1 MTTERGKYV
10 STRTEN
16 ERTTLRGVIL
26 ISETRSYGY
35 ENEPEKMSSYEGF
48 DLAYVD
54 GPLTDIEQLAALA
67 DLLQHLPEDGA
78 FSMDVDTLE
87 EFLQEWASEIAEET
101 ELPFTY
107 TNRDGEAQTYT
118 PASLWEA
125 SGSCSEWEQSAQYGY
140 DYGWNI

>member
-1 MTTERGKYV
+1 MTAERGKYV
-10 STRTEN
+10 STTAEN
-16 ERTTLRGVIL
+16 AHITIRNVIL

-35 ENEPEKMSSYEGF
+35 ENEPEKMSNYECLDIG
-48 DLAYVD
+48 YVN
-54 GPLTDIEQLAALA
+54 GPLSDIEQLAALG
-67 DLLQHLPEDGA
+67 DLLQHLPEEGA

-87 EFLQEWASEIAEET
+87 DFLKEWASEVAEGA
-101 ELPFTY
+101 ELPFTF
-107 TNRDGEAQTYT
+107 TDRDGQAQTYS

>member
-10 STRTEN
+10 STNTEN
-16 ERTTLRGVIL
+16 GRATLRGVIL

-35 ENEPEKMSSYEGF
+35 ENEPEKMSSYQGF
-48 DLAYVD
+48 DLEYVD
-54 GPLTDIEQLAALA
+54 GKLTDIEQLAALA
-67 DLLQHLPEDGA
+67 DLLQNLPEDGA

-87 EFLQEWASEIAEET
+87 EFLQEWASEIAEGA